1 MKKNI
6 LLYIGICLPI
16 LSLSMEKP
24 PQLAAVYRLISS
36 DDCEVVVQ
44 PQFLKNSEPLKTI
57 FTGKFKE
64 SKQNKLLVPL
74 TGAALETLVNLMHLD
89 QINDE
94 KGLGDDWC
102 FKQLTSVLHADSN
115 RGEYILDLL
124 AQANEWM
131 VCPMITDAI
140 TTEAAELIFHDE
152 QARAECMQKMSVQ
165 DQLYLLNKFSLA
177 SRHARNYIPALKV
190 LHAMKNK
197 KELEDGALQKEW
209 DWSTRCF
216 LGAAL
221 DHMPD
226 WAKQSGPRTVAEF
239 IQSSV
244 LQELDPFFKDKLY
257 KKLEDP
263 EYVDSATVHAMD
275 RIDDTHVLYGGEGT
289 AGILDLQ
296 NNTVKDLQ
304 NNLAAANPSGPVGD
318 DPVKIGALASLSC
331 DRFIISQQFYRPEFS
346 IDITS
351 KMGSIIKRRAFDHS
365 VRYILAFDNQRV
377 AVVHRALSQQVNQL
391 DNLIDI
397 FKSDDLMQCQTYIGH
412 HGQIHCLL
420 QVGSQL
426 VSGAHDCTVRVWNL
440 NVDDKLLHEADHK
453 LQYHCPIY
461 SLLHLGGPYVVCFGY
476 NTAIW
481 DIEKGENV
489 TDEIGKRYSLRSCDG
504 VNNTYGG
511 KATIANKT
519 GIGISLKKLLDTISG
534 IPNLQTV
541 IPFNP
546 DHLLA
551 VYDKLESPYCPIP
564 AAIRVWN
571 IHDGTVVSEQ
581 LIEKES
587 VASITS
593 ADNKIIYGTTTGLM
607 VKHVP
612 QAYSSLTALLERL
625 TLQKP

>member
-1 MKKNI
+1 
-6 LLYIGICLPI
+6 
-16 LSLSMEKP
+16 
-24 PQLAAVYRLISS
+24 
-36 DDCEVVVQ
+36 
-44 PQFLKNSEPLKTI
+44 
-57 FTGKFKE
+57 
-64 SKQNKLLVPL
+64 
-74 TGAALETLVNLMHLD
+74 
-89 QINDE
+89 
-94 KGLGDDWC
+94 
-102 FKQLTSVLHADSN
+102 
-115 RGEYILDLL
+115 
-124 AQANEWM
+124 
-131 VCPMITDAI
+131 
-140 TTEAAELIFHDE
+140 
-152 QARAECMQKMSVQ
+152 
-165 DQLYLLNKFSLA
+165 
-177 SRHARNYIPALKV
+177 
-190 LHAMKNK
+190 
-197 KELEDGALQKEW
+197 
-209 DWSTRCF
+209 
-216 LGAAL
+216 
-221 DHMPD
+221 
-226 WAKQSGPRTVAEF
+226 
-239 IQSSV
+239 
-244 LQELDPFFKDKLY
+244 
-257 KKLEDP
+257 
-263 EYVDSATVHAMD
+263 
-275 RIDDTHVLYGGEGT
+275 
-289 AGILDLQ
+289 
-296 NNTVKDLQ
+296 
-304 NNLAAANPSGPVGD
+304 
-318 DPVKIGALASLSC
+318 
-331 DRFIISQQFYRPEFS
+331 
-346 IDITS
+346 
-351 KMGSIIKRRAFDHS
+351 
-365 VRYILAFDNQRV
+365 
-377 AVVHRALSQQVNQL
+377 
-391 DNLIDI
+391 
-397 FKSDDLMQCQTYIGH
+397 MQCQTYIGH